1 MRRLDTLDRLHPFS
15 FFYGSIGS
23 LSGQLLSLTLHSTE
37 ALLTSESDYF
47 FSGVK
52 RFF

>member
-1 MRRLDTLDRLHPFS
+1 MQRLDTLDRLHPFS

-37 ALLTSESDYF
+37 ALLTSESDF
-47 FSGVK
+47 F
-52 RFF
+52 FFRCEEIF